1 MYTASTRDLD
11 SGLIFYENYV
21 TIAFIWETD
30 VQLFP
35 GREPLELISLVK
47 GTVADIVEN
56 CLIVEN
62 GGLGYEIYM
71 TGQDLGKVRIGEE
84 KKIHTFLYVR
94 EDILQLYGFFSKDDL
109 SMFKLLIGV
118 NGVGPKVALGILSG
132 ISADELR
139 FAVLSDDV
147 KTISKAPGIGKKT
160 AQKMIL
166 ELKDK
171 LKLEDAFE
179 IKLAHQQEEAAID
192 AADLRDS
199 RQEAVEALVAL
210 GYSSADA
217 LRAVRKVPEDVPAD
231 DVEAI
236 LRAALKNFEPN
247 QVNPLLQLRKAISS
261 GWGLAC
267 IRSTSQR
274 DGIHKHVAEWNINIR
289 FTRNR
294 TEHDR
299 WKTGSLQRTL
309 QKRIFL
315 WKGI

>member
-35 GREPLELISLVK
+35 GREPLELISFVK

-118 NGVGPKVALGILSG
+118 NGVGPKGALGILSG

-160 AQKMIL
+160 AEKLIL

-171 LKLEDAFE
+171 MSIEDVLEQAAHGSEQSKE
-179 IKLAHQQEEAAID
+179 IEATDTGMQA
-192 AADLRDS
+192 
-199 RQEAVEALVAL
+199 EAVQALTAL
-210 GYSSADA
+210 GYGSAES
-217 LRAVRKVPEDVPAD
+217 LRAVKKVSVDCASVEDL
-231 DVEAI
+231 
-236 LRAALKNFEPN
+236 LREALKN
-247 QVNPLLQLRKAISS
+247 LL
-261 GWGLAC
+261 
-267 IRSTSQR
+267 
-274 DGIHKHVAEWNINIR
+274 
-289 FTRNR
+289 
-294 TEHDR
+294 
-299 WKTGSLQRTL
+299 
-309 QKRIFL
+309 
-315 WKGI
+315 